1 MSISHGGPDAPR
13 DIEARDVWKAFQR
26 EDGASLAVMEGFS
39 LAVARHEFV
48 ALVGPS
54 GCGKSTLLDLLAGF
68 QRADRGTIAFAGR
81 PVERP
86 SPRGILITQKGSVFP
101 WFTAWRNLTF
111 VLEG

>member
-1 MSISHGGPDAPR
+1 MSTEPGGEPV
-13 DIEARDVWKAFQR
+13 DIDVRDVWKSFPRA
-26 EDGASLAVMEGFS
+26 DGTRLAVLEGFS

-68 QRADRGTIAFAGR
+68 QHADRGTIAFAGA

-86 SPRGILITQKGSVFP
+86 SPRGILITQTGSVFP
-101 WFTAWRNLTF
+101 WI
-111 VLEG
+111 